1 MESVKLGKTNIIV
14 NKLGFGALPLQR
26 AEEKDAINF
35 LKKAYNNKINF
46 YDTARAYSNSEER
59 IGKALSDVRE
69 NIYIASKTKSL
80 TPEEVWKD
88 LETSLKN
95 LKTDYIDLYQFH
107 NPPFCPK
114 PGDEHGIYDVFL
126 EAKKEGLINHIGI
139 TSHKNA
145 LAIKEI
151 KSGLFETMQYPFSYL
166 SEERDFKIIELCNKN
181 NIGFI
186 AMKAMCGGLLKESK
200 AAYAFMEEYPTV
212 LPIWGIQKESE
223 LDEFLTYQK
232 ENIKLNSELENII
245 EEDKKEL
252 SEDFCRGCA
261 YCQPC
266 PNDININ
273 MCARMSLWIRRF
285 PTEPYLTPEYE
296 KMMEKTLECEDC
308 GECIKKCPY
317 ELDIPRLLRENYK
330 DYQNV
335 LSGKINTY
343 KE

>member
-1 MESVKLGKTNIIV
+1 MESVELGKSGLVV
-14 NKLGFGALPLQR
+14 NKIGFGALPLQR
-26 AEEKDAINF
+26 AKEEDATEF
-35 LKKAYNNKINF
+35 LRKAYNNKINF

-59 IGKALSDVRE
+59 IGKALCDVRE
-69 NIYIASKTKSL
+69 NIIIASKTKSL
-80 TPEEVWKD
+80 NPEDVWKD

-114 PGDEHGIYDVFL
+114 PGDEYGIYDVFL
-126 EAKKEGLINHIGI
+126 EAKNQGLIRHIGI

-166 SEERDFKIIELCNKN
+166 SEKRDIKIVDLCKKY

-186 AMKAMCGGLLKESK
+186 AMKAMGGGLLKQSK

-212 LPIWGIQKESE
+212 LPIWGIQREKE
-223 LDEFLTYQK
+223 LDEFLGYQK
-232 ENIKLNSELENII
+232 KNIELDNSLKKII
-245 EEDKKEL
+245 KEDKEDL
-252 SEDFCRGCA
+252 SGDFCRGCA

-285 PTEPYLTPEYE
+285 PTEPYLTKEYQD
-296 KMMEKTLECEDC
+296 MMRKVEDCEDC
-308 GECIKKCPY
+308 GECLKKCPY
-317 ELDIPRLLRENYK
+317 NLNIPKLLRENYE
-330 DYQNV
+330 DYKNV
-335 LSGKINTY
+335 LSGKT
-343 KE
+343 KT